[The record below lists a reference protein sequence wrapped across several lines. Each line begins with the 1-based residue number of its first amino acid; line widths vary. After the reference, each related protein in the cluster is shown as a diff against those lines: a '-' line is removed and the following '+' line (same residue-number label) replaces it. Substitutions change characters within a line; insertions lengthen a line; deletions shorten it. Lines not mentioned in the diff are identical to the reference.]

1 MLSDLPSA
9 SGLFI
14 THQTQK
20 PVPGCEGPTHPNCPF
35 RGYYYLVNPIQ
46 TRNGHGG
53 AAAAYSLKDVDFG
66 RKTEA
71 TNLTAIQIAVTGQ
84 SLTLELVARFSY
96 RTVIRP
102 LQCIVPH
109 SGEEVQFI
117 NETDVS
123 PISTLVSYA
132 WFVDNEAVSISKDY
146 SCTLPETRTRGTP
159 HLVKLIVSTPEV
171 TSSTQQVIDVDPQN
185 IPEYPERRM
194 GIPIK
199 GINYSV
205 NGPNE
210 GSPPPESEMKESLTV
225 IRNELKCNAVR
236 IYGGYE
242 DALVVCSRLADQIG
256 LEIIEISPNYRTYNP
271 PNISIEEH
279 IQRVISFAPRAEE
292 LRKAAKARIVLVV
305 GNELSIDTTGIL
317 PGVSY
322 VEQIA
327 AIDSWNS
334 KHDAKLNSY

>member
-1 MLSDLPSA
+1 LHRRRFLKY
-9 SGLFI
+9 I
-14 THQTQK
+14 
-20 PVPGCEGPTHPNCPF
+20 GPIA
-35 RGYYYLVNPIQ
+35 VAV
-46 TRNGHGG
+46 GG

-123 PISTLVSYA
+123 PISTPVSYA
-132 WFVDNEAVSISKDY
+132 WFVDDEAVSISKDY

-225 IRNELKCNAVR
+225 IRNEQVQRRKNLWR
-236 IYGGYE
+236 IQGPTCCLFETRGS
-242 DALVVCSRLADQIG
+242 D
-256 LEIIEISPNYRTYNP
+256 
-271 PNISIEEH
+271 
-279 IQRVISFAPRAEE
+279 RARDNRNQPQ
-292 LRKAAKARIVLVV
+292 L
-305 GNELSIDTTGIL
+305 
-317 PGVSY
+317 
-322 VEQIA
+322 
-327 AIDSWNS
+327 
-334 KHDAKLNSY
+334 